1 MAVVT
6 GFRGFRYNP
15 EKIENL
21 SKVLAPPYD
30 VISPEEQEELYG
42 VSPYNVV
49 RLILSKCEGEQK
61 YVKAGATFRDWIA
74 DQVLIQE
81 AEPSIYPYH
90 QQFDLDGKK
99 IIRRGFIATV
109 RIEDF
114 SSKIILPHER
124 TFPKPKMDRL
134 KLTWAC
140 KANLS
145 PVFSIYSDPEGS
157 IEKAIGENIED
168 EPLID
173 SLYRDGVRNKLWKI
187 SDRDIISKIK
197 ITMSDSNLLI
207 ADGHH
212 RYETAL
218 EYRNQQRNN
227 SGTGSGERL
236 YEYVMMYLARAED
249 DGLLINPTHRVLK
262 NLDSLDLK
270 DFIQK
275 IGERFNIKRIDFREA
290 VSSLGSRE
298 FLIVSKDTRNVI
310 KVSPK
315 DHYPESF
322 ENLAVMLLH
331 NVVLNEIIT
340 EERSEILYTK
350 SIKEVSELVKSGQYI
365 LGFILPPLT
374 ASDIFE
380 VVLAD
385 EKLPHKTT
393 YFYPKTLSGLV
404 FNPLW

>member
-1 MAVVT
+1 MAAVT

-15 EKIENL
+15 EKIEDQK
-21 SKVLAPPYD
+21 SVLAPPYD

-42 VSPYNVV
+42 LSPYNAV
-49 RLILSKCEGEQK
+49 RLILSRCGGEQK
-61 YVKAGATFRDWIA
+61 YIKAGETFRDWIA
-74 DQVLIQE
+74 DGILIQD

-90 QQFDLDGKK
+90 QVFDLDGKK
-99 IIRRGFIATV
+99 ITRRGFIAAV

-134 KLTWAC
+134 KLTLAC

-145 PVFSIYSDPEGS
+145 PVFSIYSDPDGS
-157 IEKAIGENIED
+157 VEKAIDEHIEG

-173 SLYRDGVRNKLWKI
+173 SVYKNGVRNRLWKI
-187 SDRDIISKIK
+187 SDRDVISNIK
-197 ITMSDSNLLI
+197 STMSDLNLVI

-218 EYRNQQRNN
+218 EYRNLQKN
-227 SGTGSGERL
+227 SSSTGSAERP
-236 YEYVMMYLARAED
+236 YECVMMYLARAED
-249 DGLLINPTHRVLK
+249 EGLLINPTHRVLR
-262 NLDSLDLK
+262 NLDSVGVK
-270 DFIQK
+270 TIIQK
-275 IGERFNIKRIDFREA
+275 IGERFNTERIDFNQA

-298 FLIVSKDTRNVI
+298 FVMLLKDNDKVI

-315 DHYPESF
+315 VLYPESF
-322 ENLAVMLLH
+322 RNLAVMQLH
-331 NVVLNEIIT
+331 SVVINEMIT
-340 EERSEILYTK
+340 EEKPEILYTK
-350 SIKEVSELVKSGQYI
+350 SIDEVSELVKSGRYK
-365 LGFILPPLT
+365 LGVILPPLT
-374 ASDIFE
+374 AMDIFE

-393 YFYPKTLSGLV
+393 YFYPKILSGLV

>member
-6 GFRGFRYNP
+6 SFRGFRYNP

-21 SKVLAPPYD
+21 KKVLAPPYD
-30 VISPEEQEELYG
+30 VISLEEQEELYG

-49 RLILSKCEGEQK
+49 RLILSKCEGEEK
-61 YVKAGATFRDWIA
+61 YIKAGETFRDWIA
-74 DQVLIQE
+74 DEILIQD

-90 QQFDLDGKK
+90 QEFDLDGRK
-99 IIRRGFIATV
+99 IKRKGFIATV

-134 KLTWAC
+134 KLTLAC

-157 IEKAIGENIED
+157 IEKAIDKHIDD

-173 SLYRDGVRNKLWKI
+173 SLYKDGVRNKLWKN
-187 SDRDIISKIK
+187 SDRDLLSKIK
-197 ITMSDSNLLI
+197 TTMSDYNLLI

-218 EYRNQQRNN
+218 EYRNLQKNN
-227 SGTGSGERL
+227 SGTGSGERP
-236 YEYVMMYLARAED
+236 YEYVMMYLSRAED
-249 DGLLINPTHRVLK
+249 NGLLINPTHRVLR
-262 NLDSLDLK
+262 NLASLDLE

-275 IGERFNIKRIDFREA
+275 IGERFNIKRIDFKEA
-290 VSSLGSRE
+290 VSSMGRRE
-298 FLIVSKDTRNVI
+298 FIILSKDTENVF

-315 DHYPESF
+315 TLYPESF
-322 ENLAVMLLH
+322 KNLAVMLLH
-331 NVVLNEIIT
+331 NVVLREIIT
-340 EERSEILYTK
+340 EEKSEMLYTK
-350 SIKEVSELVKSGQYI
+350 SIKEVSELVKSGRYI

-374 ASDIFE
+374 ALDIFE

-393 YFYPKTLSGLV
+393 YFYPKILSGLV

>member
-6 GFRGFRYNP
+6 GFQGFRYNP

-134 KLTWAC
+134 KLTLAC

-197 ITMSDSNLLI
+197 TTMSDSNLLI

-262 NLDSLDLK
+262 NLGSLDLK
-270 DFIQK
+270 VFIQK

-315 DHYPESF
+315 DLYPESF
-322 ENLAVMLLH
+322 KNLAVMLLH
-331 NVVLNEIIT
+331 NVVLKEIIT

-393 YFYPKTLSGLV
+393 YFFPKTLSGLV

>member
-6 GFRGFRYNP
+6 SFCGFRYNP
-15 EKIENL
+15 EKIDNL
-21 SKVLAPPYD
+21 SNVFAPPYD
-30 VISPEEQEELYG
+30 VINPEEQEELYG

-49 RLILSKCEGEQK
+49 RLILPRCEGEQK
-61 YVKAGATFRDWIA
+61 YIKAGQTLRDWIA
-74 DQVLIQE
+74 GQLLIQE

-90 QQFDLDGKK
+90 QEFDLDGKRVR
-99 IIRRGFIATV
+99 RRGFISTV

-134 KLTWAC
+134 KLTLAC

-157 IEKAIGENIED
+157 IEKAID
-168 EPLID
+168 EHLDDGPLID
-173 SLYRDGVRNKLWKI
+173 SVYKDGVRNRLWKI
-187 SDRDIISKIK
+187 SDRDLISKITT
-197 ITMSDSNLLI
+197 TMSDLNLLI

-218 EYRNQQRNN
+218 EYRNLQKNDSRT
-227 SGTGSGERL
+227 SSGERP
-236 YEYVMMYLARAED
+236 YDYVMMYLARAED
-249 DGLLINPTHRVLK
+249 EGLLINPTHRVLR
-262 NLDSLDLK
+262 NLDSLDPKEL
-270 DFIQK
+270 IQK
-275 IGERFNIKRIDFREA
+275 IAERFDIKRIDLKEG
-290 VSSLGSRE
+290 VPSLGSRE
-298 FLIVSKDTRNVI
+298 FLILSKDSENVI

-315 DHYPESF
+315 ELYPESF
-322 ENLAVMLLH
+322 KNLAVMSLH
-331 NVVLNEIIT
+331 NVVLKEIIT
-340 EERSEILYTK
+340 EEKTEILYTK
-350 SIKEVSELVKSGQYI
+350 SVTEVSELVKSGQYI
-365 LGFILPPLT
+365 LGVILPPLT
-374 ASDIFE
+374 ALDIFE

-393 YFYPKTLSGLV
+393 YFYPKILSGLV

>member
-6 GFRGFRYNP
+6 GFQGFRYNP

-134 KLTWAC
+134 KLTLAC

-197 ITMSDSNLLI
+197 TTMSDSNLLI

-227 SGTGSGERL
+227 SGTGSGERP

-262 NLDSLDLK
+262 NLGSLDLK

-298 FLIVSKDTRNVI
+298 FLILSKDTRNVI

-315 DHYPESF
+315 DLYPESF
-322 ENLAVMLLH
+322 KNLAVMLLH
-331 NVVLNEIIT
+331 NVVLKEIIT
-340 EERSEILYTK
+340 EEKSEILYTK

>member
-15 EKIENL
+15 KKIENPTE
-21 SKVLAPPYD
+21 VLAPPYD
-30 VISPEEQEELYG
+30 VISPEEQSELYCK
-42 VSPYNVV
+42 SPYNVV
-49 RLILSKCEGEQK
+49 RLILSKCEGEKK
-61 YVKAGATFRDWIA
+61 YINAGQTFRDWIA
-74 DQVLIQE
+74 DEILIQDS
-81 AEPSIYPYH
+81 EPSIYPYH
-90 QQFDLDGKK
+90 QEFDLEGKK
-99 IIRRGFIATV
+99 IRRRGFIATV
-109 RIEDF
+109 KIEDF

-134 KLTWAC
+134 KLTLAC

-157 IEKAIGENIED
+157 VEKVIDEHIGD

-173 SLYRDGVRNKLWKI
+173 SPYKDGVRNKLWKI
-187 SDRDIISKIK
+187 SDRDIISTIK
-197 ITMSDSNLLI
+197 TTMSDFNLLI

-218 EYRNQQRNN
+218 EYRNLQKGNL
-227 SGTGSGERL
+227 STGPGSHP

-249 DGLLINPTHRVLK
+249 DGLLINPTHRVLRT
-262 NLDSLDLK
+262 LDSLNLK
-270 DFIQK
+270 EFIK
-275 IGERFNIKRIDFREA
+275 KLGERFDTKRIDFKEA
-290 VSSLGSRE
+290 VSYLGGGE
-298 FLIVSKDTRNVI
+298 FLLVTKDTDSVI

-315 DHYPESF
+315 NLYPESF
-322 ENLAVMLLH
+322 RNLAVMLLH
-331 NVVLNEIIT
+331 NNVLKEITT
-340 EERSEILYTK
+340 EEKSEILYTK
-350 SIKEVSELVKSGQYI
+350 SIKEVSELVKSGRYV
-365 LGFILPPLT
+365 LGCILPPLT
-374 ASDIFE
+374 ALDIFE

>member
-1 MAVVT
+1 MAVLT

-49 RLILSKCEGEQK
+49 RLILSRCEGEQK
-61 YVKAGATFRDWIA
+61 YVKAGKTFRDWIA

-90 QQFDLDGKK
+90 QEFDVDGKK
-99 IIRRGFIATV
+99 IRRRGFIATV

-134 KLTWAC
+134 KLTLAC
-140 KANLS
+140 NANLS

-157 IEKAIGENIED
+157 IEKAIDEYIED
-168 EPLID
+168 KPLID
-173 SLYRDGVRNKLWKI
+173 SVYKDGVRNKLWKI
-187 SDRDIISKIK
+187 SDRDLISKIK
-197 ITMSDSNLLI
+197 TTMSDFNLLI

-218 EYRNQQRNN
+218 EYRNLQMKN
-227 SGTGSGERL
+227 SGTSSAERP

-249 DGLLINPTHRVLK
+249 DGLLINPTHRVLR

-270 DFIQK
+270 DFIEK
-275 IGERFNIKRIDFREA
+275 IAERFNIKRIGFKEA

-298 FLIVSKDTRNVI
+298 FLILSKDTENVI

-315 DHYPESF
+315 ELYPESF
-322 ENLAVMLLH
+322 KNLAVMLLH
-331 NVVLNEIIT
+331 SVVLKDIIT
-340 EERSEILYTK
+340 EEKSEILYTK
-350 SIKEVSELVKSGQYI
+350 SIGEVSELVKSGQYI
-365 LGFILPPLT
+365 LGVILPPLT
-374 ASDIFE
+374 ALDIFE

-393 YFYPKTLSGLV
+393 YFYPKILSGLV

>member
-15 EKIENL
+15 DKIASL
-21 SKVLAPPYD
+21 KKVLAPPYD
-30 VISPEEQEELYG
+30 VISPEEQAELYG
-42 VSPYNVV
+42 ESRYNVV

-61 YVKAGATFRDWIA
+61 YIKAGETFRDWIA
-74 DQVLIQE
+74 DEILIQD
-81 AEPSIYPYH
+81 AESSIYPHH
-90 QQFDLDGKK
+90 QEFDLDGKRIK
-99 IIRRGFIATV
+99 RRGFFATV

-124 TFPKPKMDRL
+124 TFRKPKMDRL
-134 KLTWAC
+134 KLTLAC

-157 IEKAIGENIED
+157 IEKAIDNHIDD

-173 SLYRDGVRNKLWKI
+173 SLYKDGVRNKLWRI
-187 SDRDIISKIK
+187 SDRDLLSKIK
-197 ITMSDSNLLI
+197 TTMSDFNLLI

-218 EYRNQQRNN
+218 EYRNLQKSN
-227 SGTGSGERL
+227 SGTGSAERP
-236 YEYVMMYLARAED
+236 YEYVMMYLSRAED
-249 DGLLINPTHRVLK
+249 DGLLINPTHRVLR
-262 NLDSLDLK
+262 NLASLDLE

-275 IGERFNIKRIDFREA
+275 IGERFNIKRIDFKEA
-290 VSSLGSRE
+290 VSSLGGRE
-298 FLIVSKDTRNVI
+298 FIILSKDTENVF

-315 DHYPESF
+315 TLYPESF
-322 ENLAVMLLH
+322 KNLAVMLLH
-331 NVVLNEIIT
+331 NVVLREIIT
-340 EERSEILYTK
+340 EGKSEILYTK
-350 SIKEVSELVKSGQYI
+350 SIKEVSELIKSGQYT

-374 ASDIFE
+374 ALDIFD
-380 VVLAD
+380 VVLAE

-393 YFYPKTLSGLV
+393 YFYPKILSGLV

>member
-6 GFRGFRYNP
+6 SFRAFRYNP

-21 SKVLAPPYD
+21 TEVLAPPYD

-42 VSPYNVV
+42 ESPYNVV
-49 RLILSKCEGEQK
+49 RLILSKCAGEKK
-61 YVKAGATFRDWIA
+61 YINAGQTFRDWIA
-74 DQVLIQE
+74 DEVLIQDS
-81 AEPSIYPYH
+81 EPSIYSYH
-90 QQFDLDGKK
+90 QEFNLQGKMLR
-99 IIRRGFIATV
+99 RRGFIAAV
-109 RIEDF
+109 KIEDF

-134 KLTWAC
+134 KLTLAC
-140 KANLS
+140 RANLS

-157 IEKAIGENIED
+157 VEKAIDEHIHD

-173 SLYRDGVRNKLWKI
+173 SVYKDGVRNKLWKI

-197 ITMSDSNLLI
+197 TTMSDFNLLI

-218 EYRNQQRNN
+218 EYKNLQKGNL
-227 SGTGSGERL
+227 GAGSGEL
-236 YEYVMMYLARAED
+236 PYEYVMMYLARAED
-249 DGLLINPTHRVLK
+249 DGLLINPTHRVLRS
-262 NLDSLDLK
+262 LDSLDLK

-275 IGERFNIKRIDFREA
+275 IGERFDIKRIDFKEA

-298 FLIVSKDTRNVI
+298 FLILLKDTDSVF

-315 DHYPESF
+315 DLYAESF
-322 ENLAVMLLH
+322 KNLAVMLLH
-331 NVVLNEIIT
+331 NVVLKEIIT
-340 EERSEILYTK
+340 EEKSEILYTK
-350 SIKEVSELVKSGQYI
+350 SINEVSELVKSGRYV
-365 LGFILPPLT
+365 LGVILPPLT
-374 ASDIFE
+374 ALDIFE

-393 YFYPKTLSGLV
+393 YFYPKILSGLV

>member
-1 MAVVT
+1 MSVVT

-15 EKIENL
+15 TKIEDL
-21 SKVLAPPYD
+21 IKVLAPPYD
-30 VISPEEQEELYG
+30 VISREEQEELYR

-49 RLILSKCEGEQK
+49 RLILSRCVGERK
-61 YVKAGATFRDWIA
+61 YVKAGETFRDWIA
-74 DQVLIQE
+74 DKVLIQDT
-81 AEPSIYPYH
+81 EPSIYPYH
-90 QQFDLDGKK
+90 QEFDLDGKK
-99 IIRRGFIATV
+99 IRRGGFIAAV

-114 SSKIILPHER
+114 SSKVILPHER

-134 KLTWAC
+134 KLTLAC

-145 PVFSIYSDPEGS
+145 PVFSIYSDPEGF
-157 IEKAIGENIED
+157 IEKAIDQHVNS

-173 SLYRDGVRNKLWKI
+173 SLYKDGVRNKLWQI
-187 SDRDIISKIK
+187 SDQDLISKIE
-197 ITMSDSNLLI
+197 IRMSDNNLLI

-218 EYRNQQRNN
+218 EYRNLQRNN
-227 SGTGSGERL
+227 LGTVSGEQP
-236 YEYVMMYLARAED
+236 YEYVMMYLSRAED

-262 NLDSLDLK
+262 NLNSLELK

-275 IGERFNIKRIDFREA
+275 IGESFNIERVDLSEA
-290 VSSLGSRE
+290 VLSIGHRE
-298 FLIVSKDTRNVI
+298 FLMVTRDTEYAI

-315 DHYPESF
+315 NVFPEPYK
-322 ENLAVMLLH
+322 NLAVMLLH
-331 NVVLNEIIT
+331 NVVLKEIVS
-340 EERSEILYTK
+340 EEKSKILYTK
-350 SIKEVSELVKSGQYI
+350 SIKELSELVKSGQYV

-374 ASDIFE
+374 ALDIFE

-393 YFYPKTLSGLV
+393 YFHPKILSGLV

>member
-21 SKVLAPPYD
+21 TEVLAPPYD
-30 VISPEEQEELYG
+30 VISPEEQGELYG
-42 VSPYNVV
+42 KSPYNVV
-49 RLILSKCEGEQK
+49 RLILSRCEGEKK
-61 YVKAGATFRDWIA
+61 YINAGQTFRDWIA
-74 DQVLIQE
+74 DEFLIRDS
-81 AEPSIYPYH
+81 EPSIYPYH
-90 QQFDLDGKK
+90 QEFDIEGKK
-99 IIRRGFIATV
+99 IRRRGLIATV
-109 RIEDF
+109 KIEDF

-134 KLTWAC
+134 KLTLAC

-157 IEKAIGENIED
+157 VEKVIDEHIED
-168 EPLID
+168 ELLID
-173 SLYRDGVRNKLWKI
+173 SLYKDGVRNKLWKI
-187 SDRDIISKIK
+187 SERDVISKIK
-197 ITMSDSNLLI
+197 NTMSDFNLLI

-218 EYRNQQRNN
+218 EYRNLQKTY
-227 SGTGSGERL
+227 SGTGCGEHP

-249 DGLLINPTHRVLK
+249 DGLLINPTHRALRS
-262 NLDSLDLK
+262 LDSLDLK
-270 DFIQK
+270 EFIQK
-275 IGERFNIKRIDFREA
+275 IGKRFNIKRIDFKEA

-298 FLIVSKDTRNVI
+298 FLILTKDTENVI

-315 DHYPESF
+315 DLYPESF
-322 ENLAVMLLH
+322 KNLAVMLLH
-331 NVVLNEIIT
+331 NVVLKEIIT
-340 EERSEILYTK
+340 EEKSEILYTK
-350 SIKEVSELVKSGQYI
+350 SINEVSELVKSGRYV
-365 LGFILPPLT
+365 LGVILPPLT
-374 ASDIFE
+374 ALDIFE

-393 YFYPKTLSGLV
+393 YFYPKILSGLI

>member
-6 GFRGFRYNP
+6 GFQGFRYNP

-124 TFPKPKMDRL
+124 TFPKPKIDRL
-134 KLTWAC
+134 KLTLAC

-187 SDRDIISKIK
+187 SDRDIISQIK
-197 ITMSDSNLLI
+197 TTMSDSNLLI

-262 NLDSLDLK
+262 NLGSLDLK

-298 FLIVSKDTRNVI
+298 FLILSKDTRNVI

-315 DHYPESF
+315 DLYPESF
-322 ENLAVMLLH
+322 KNLAVMLLH
-331 NVVLNEIIT
+331 NVVLKEIIT
-340 EERSEILYTK
+340 EEKSEILYTK

>member
-6 GFRGFRYNP
+6 SFRGFRYNP
-15 EKIENL
+15 EKIESL
-21 SKVLAPPYD
+21 KKVLAPPYD
-30 VISPEEQEELYG
+30 VINPEEQEELYG

-61 YVKAGATFRDWIA
+61 YIKAGETFRDWIA
-74 DQVLIQE
+74 EEILIQD

-90 QQFDLDGKK
+90 QEFDLDGRK
-99 IIRRGFIATV
+99 IKRRGFIATV

-124 TFPKPKMDRL
+124 TFPTPKVDRL
-134 KLTWAC
+134 KLTLAC
-140 KANLS
+140 TANLS

-157 IEKAIGENIED
+157 IEKAIDEYIDD

-173 SLYRDGVRNKLWKI
+173 SLYKDGVRNKLWKI
-187 SDRDIISKIK
+187 SDRDLLSKIK
-197 ITMSDSNLLI
+197 TTMSDFNLLI

-218 EYRNQQRNN
+218 EYRNLQKNN
-227 SGTGSGERL
+227 SGTGSGERP
-236 YEYVMMYLARAED
+236 YEYVMMYLSRAED
-249 DGLLINPTHRVLK
+249 EGLLINPTHRVLR
-262 NLDSLDLK
+262 NIASLDLE
-270 DFIQK
+270 DFIKK
-275 IGERFNIKRIDFREA
+275 IGERFYIKRIDFKEA
-290 VSSLGSRE
+290 VSSMGRRE
-298 FLIVSKDTRNVI
+298 FIILSKDTENVF

-315 DHYPESF
+315 TLYPESF
-322 ENLAVMLLH
+322 KNLAVMLLH
-331 NVVLNEIIT
+331 NVVLREIIT
-340 EERSEILYTK
+340 EEKSEMLYTK

-374 ASDIFE
+374 ALDIFE

-385 EKLPHKTT
+385 EKLPPKTT
-393 YFYPKTLSGLV
+393 YFYPKILSGLV

>member
-6 GFRGFRYNP
+6 GFQGFRYNP

-134 KLTWAC
+134 KLTLAC

-197 ITMSDSNLLI
+197 TTMSDSNLLI

-262 NLDSLDLK
+262 NLGSLDLK

-298 FLIVSKDTRNVI
+298 FLILSKDTRNVI

-315 DHYPESF
+315 DLYPESF
-322 ENLAVMLLH
+322 KNLAVMLLH
-331 NVVLNEIIT
+331 NVVLKEIIT
-340 EERSEILYTK
+340 EEKSEILYTK

-393 YFYPKTLSGLV
+393 YFFPKTLSGLV

>member
-49 RLILSKCEGEQK
+49 RLILSRCEGEQK
-61 YVKAGATFRDWIA
+61 YIKAGQTFRDWIA

-81 AEPSIYPYH
+81 AEPTIYPYH
-90 QQFDLDGKK
+90 QEFDLDGKK
-99 IIRRGFIATV
+99 IRRRGFIATV
-109 RIEDF
+109 GIEDF

-134 KLTWAC
+134 KLTLAC

-157 IEKAIGENIED
+157 IEKAIDEHIDD

-173 SLYRDGVRNKLWKI
+173 SRYKDGVRNKLWKI
-187 SDRDIISKIK
+187 SDRNLISEIK
-197 ITMSDSNLLI
+197 TTMSDFNLLI

-218 EYRNQQRNN
+218 EYRNLQKNDL
-227 SGTGSGERL
+227 GTGSGERP

-249 DGLLINPTHRVLK
+249 DGLLINPTHRVLR

-270 DFIQK
+270 GFIQK
-275 IGERFNIKRIDFREA
+275 IGERFNIERIQSKEA
-290 VSSLGSRE
+290 ASALDSGE
-298 FLIVSKDTRNVI
+298 FVILSKDAENAI

-315 DHYPESF
+315 ELYPESF
-322 ENLAVMLLH
+322 KNLAVMLLH
-331 NVVLNEIIT
+331 NVVLKEIIT
-340 EERSEILYTK
+340 EEKSEILYTK

-365 LGFILPPLT
+365 LGVILPPLT
-374 ASDIFE
+374 ALDIFE

-393 YFYPKTLSGLV
+393 YFYPKILSGLV

>member
-1 MAVVT
+1 MALVT

-30 VISPEEQEELYG
+30 VIGPGEQEELYN

-49 RLILSKCEGEQK
+49 RLILSREGVQK
-61 YVKAGATFRDWIA
+61 YIKAGQTFRDWIA
-74 DQVLIQE
+74 DQILIQE

-90 QQFDLDGKK
+90 QEFDFDGKK
-99 IIRRGFIATV
+99 IRRRGFIATV

-114 SSKIILPHER
+114 PSKIILPHER

-134 KLTWAC
+134 KLTLAC

-157 IEKAIGENIED
+157 IEKAIGDHIDD

-173 SLYRDGVRNKLWKI
+173 SVYKDGVRNKLWKV
-187 SDRDIISKIK
+187 SDWDLISKIK
-197 ITMSDSNLLI
+197 TTMSDLNLLI

-218 EYRNQQRNN
+218 EYRNLQKNKPIAN
-227 SGTGSGERL
+227 SGERP

-249 DGLLINPTHRVLK
+249 DGLLINPTHRVLR
-262 NLDSLDLK
+262 NLDSIDLK

-275 IGERFNIKRIDFREA
+275 IGERFNIKRVDFKEA
-290 VSSLGSRE
+290 VSSLSSRE
-298 FLIVSKDTRNVI
+298 FLILSKDAENVV

-315 DHYPESF
+315 ELHPESF
-322 ENLAVMLLH
+322 MNLAVMLLH
-331 NVVLNEIIT
+331 NVVLKETIS
-340 EERSEILYTK
+340 EEKSEILYTK
-350 SIKEVSELVKSGQYI
+350 SIEEVYNLVKSGEYK
-365 LGFILPPLT
+365 LGVILPPLT
-374 ASDIFE
+374 ALDIFE

-393 YFYPKTLSGLV
+393 YFYPKILSGLV

>member
-21 SKVLAPPYD
+21 TEVLAPPYD

-49 RLILSKCEGEQK
+49 RLILSRCEGEQK
-61 YVKAGATFRDWIA
+61 YIKPGQTFRDWIA
-74 DQVLIQE
+74 DDVLIQDS
-81 AEPSIYPYH
+81 EPSIYPYL
-90 QQFDLDGKK
+90 QEFDLEGKK
-99 IIRRGFIATV
+99 IRRRGFIATV
-109 RIEDF
+109 KIEDF

-134 KLTWAC
+134 KLTLAC

-157 IEKAIGENIED
+157 VEKVIDEHIED

-173 SLYRDGVRNKLWKI
+173 SLYKDEVRNKLWKI
-187 SDRDIISKIK
+187 SDRDIMSKIK
-197 ITMSDSNLLI
+197 TTMSDFNLLI

-218 EYRNQQRNN
+218 EYRNLQKGN
-227 SGTGSGERL
+227 SGTGCGEHP

-249 DGLLINPTHRVLK
+249 DGLLINPTHRALRS
-262 NLDSLDLK
+262 LDSLDLK
-270 DFIQK
+270 EFIQK
-275 IGERFNIKRIDFREA
+275 IGERFNIERIDFKEA

-298 FLIVSKDTRNVI
+298 FLILTKDTQNVI

-315 DHYPESF
+315 DLYPESF
-322 ENLAVMLLH
+322 KNLAVMLLH
-331 NVVLNEIIT
+331 NVVLKEIIT
-340 EERSEILYTK
+340 EEKSEILYTK
-350 SIKEVSELVKSGQYI
+350 SINEVSELVKSGRYV
-365 LGFILPPLT
+365 LGVILPPLT
-374 ASDIFE
+374 ALDIFE

-393 YFYPKTLSGLV
+393 YFYPKILSGLI

>member
-15 EKIENL
+15 EKIENI

-74 DQVLIQE
+74 NQVLIQE
-81 AEPSIYPYH
+81 AEPSIYPYY
-90 QQFDLDGKK
+90 QRFDLDGNK

-109 RIEDF
+109 GIEDF

-134 KLTWAC
+134 KLTLAC
-140 KANLS
+140 RANLS
-145 PVFSIYSDPEGS
+145 PIFSIYSDPEGS
-157 IEKAIGENIED
+157 IEKAIGEHIDE

-173 SLYRDGVRNKLWKI
+173 SVYGDGVRNRLWKI
-187 SDRDIISKIK
+187 SDQDIISKIK
-197 ITMSDSNLLI
+197 TTMSGFNLLI

-218 EYRNQQRNN
+218 EYRNLQRNN
-227 SGTGSGERL
+227 SGIGSGERP

-249 DGLLINPTHRVLK
+249 DGLLINPTHRVLR
-262 NLDSLDLK
+262 NLDSLDLN

-275 IGERFNIKRIDFREA
+275 IAERFNVKTMDFMEA

-298 FLIVSKDTRNVI
+298 FLIVSKDTPNVI

-315 DHYPESF
+315 DLYPESF

-331 NVVLNEIIT
+331 NVVLREIIA
-340 EERSEILYTK
+340 EEKSEILYTK

-374 ASDIFE
+374 AADIFE

>member
-6 GFRGFRYNP
+6 GFRAFRYNP

-21 SKVLAPPYD
+21 TEVLAPPYD

-42 VSPYNVV
+42 ESPYNVV
-49 RLILSKCEGEQK
+49 RLILSKCVGEKK
-61 YVKAGATFRDWIA
+61 YINAGQTFRDWIA
-74 DQVLIQE
+74 DEVLIQDS
-81 AEPSIYPYH
+81 EPSIYSYH
-90 QQFDLDGKK
+90 QEFDLQGKMLR
-99 IIRRGFIATV
+99 RRGFIAAV
-109 RIEDF
+109 KIEDF

-134 KLTWAC
+134 KLTMAC
-140 KANLS
+140 RANLS

-157 IEKAIGENIED
+157 VEKAIDEHIQD

-173 SLYRDGVRNKLWKI
+173 SVYKDGVRNKLWKI
-187 SDRDIISKIK
+187 SDRNIISKIK
-197 ITMSDSNLLI
+197 TAMSDFNLLI

-218 EYRNQQRNN
+218 EYRNLQKG
-227 SGTGSGERL
+227 SLGSGSGEL
-236 YEYVMMYLARAED
+236 PYEYVMMYLARAED
-249 DGLLINPTHRVLK
+249 DGLLINPTHRVLRS
-262 NLDSLDLK
+262 LDSLDLT

-275 IGERFNIKRIDFREA
+275 IGERFDIRRIDFKEA

-298 FLIVSKDTRNVI
+298 FLILLKDTDSVF

-315 DHYPESF
+315 DLYAESF
-322 ENLAVMLLH
+322 KNLAVMLLH
-331 NVVLNEIIT
+331 NVVLKEIIT
-340 EERSEILYTK
+340 EEKSEILYAK
-350 SIKEVSELVKSGQYI
+350 SINEVSELVKSGRYV
-365 LGFILPPLT
+365 LGVILPPLT
-374 ASDIFE
+374 ALDIFE

-393 YFYPKTLSGLV
+393 YFYPKILSGLI

>member
-6 GFRGFRYNP
+6 GFQGFRYNP

-134 KLTWAC
+134 KLTLAC

-197 ITMSDSNLLI
+197 TTMSDSNLLI

-262 NLDSLDLK
+262 NLGSLDLK

-298 FLIVSKDTRNVI
+298 FLILSKDTRNVI

-315 DHYPESF
+315 DLYPESF
-322 ENLAVMLLH
+322 KNLAVMLLH
-331 NVVLNEIIT
+331 NVVLKEIIT
-340 EERSEILYTK
+340 EEKSEILYTK
-350 SIKEVSELVKSGQYI
+350 SIKEVSELVKSGHYI

-393 YFYPKTLSGLV
+393 YFFPKTLSGLV